1 MLRDQFQIQ
10 HRAWAMLEAD
20 GWLLTL
26 LAITEPIFQEV
37 APNKKKLSKEERITS
52 AFLYRAWGINVVY

>member
-10 HRAWAMLEAD
+10 HRAWAVQAAD
-20 GWLLTL
+20 GWVLTL
-26 LAITEPIFQEV
+26 LAFTEPIIQEV
-37 APNKKKLSKEERITS
+37 APNKQKLSKEEGITS